1 MELAKQL
8 IEVQSDQHTLYRP
21 GFGISSA
28 KPLVIG
34 HYMINSVYKAKAIEV
49 ELQLVTLKKFKV
61 RFDFDYREMN
71 SKIKRAFTH
80 VHHIEDIWI
89 DMQKELDIMKMD
101 YCRLTLQ

>member
-34 HYMINSVYKAKAIEV
+34 HYMIYFVHKGKDMEE

-71 SKIKRAFTH
+71 SKIKRTFTH
-80 VHHIEDIWI
+80 VHPIEDIWI
-89 DMQKELDIMKMD
+89 YMRIDLGLMKMD
-101 YCRLTLQ
+101 YCKLTL